1 MSVPRNLVFLGVAI
15 LVLGLCLSNV
25 VPLVHTESAVN
36 FVLPCTTATYGNA
49 WDGDLAFGLFQT
61 SPANGNTSAYLV
73 VMKTNGT
80 VQYLRQAKDQSYF
93 AVKNIANDTLM
104 FQGEPNLGG
113 TNGAEILATHFWN
126 YVSNTTQDFP
136 NVDGHHDIEY
146 NPIDNTFLT
155 LQSYVRDINGSQI
168 QFDKI
173 VEFSLTGD
181 VLWSWDTYNYIPL
194 SEADPLT
201 LVNGS
206 IMDFTHANALD
217 WDYNNNIIYLN
228 LRHTNT
234 FYKINQTTGDIIWA
248 CGEFGN
254 FTLLNENGKKVTS
267 LWYHSHDTRRVEP
280 NVFSMFDNDFHNET
294 NPSDCHSRLIE
305 VTIDENTM
313 TAWVSWNWSSPKQY
327 WSPYWGKTDRLPN
340 GDRIGVFGTPTHQYT
355 ENQPWTF
362 NDTGA
367 VVVEVSPAGQVV
379 RTYTFP
385 TGWGIYR
392 VEKITKQSI
401 SPPPSSNPK
410 IPEFPTL
417 IIRAPVIIA
426 TLLTALA
433 FQKKRK
439 HAELTN
445 TMK

>member
-1 MSVPRNLVFLGVAI
+1 
-15 LVLGLCLSNV
+15 
-25 VPLVHTESAVN
+25 
-36 FVLPCTTATYGNA
+36 
-49 WDGDLAFGLFQT
+49 
-61 SPANGNTSAYLV
+61 
-73 VMKTNGT
+73 
-80 VQYLRQAKDQSYF
+80 
-93 AVKNIANDTLM
+93 
-104 FQGEPNLGG
+104 
-113 TNGAEILATHFWN
+113 
-126 YVSNTTQDFP
+126 
-136 NVDGHHDIEY
+136 
-146 NPIDNTFLT
+146 
-155 LQSYVRDINGSQI
+155 
-168 QFDKI
+168 
-173 VEFSLTGD
+173 
-181 VLWSWDTYNYIPL
+181 
-194 SEADPLT
+194 
-201 LVNGS
+201 
-206 IMDFTHANALD
+206 MDFTHANALD

-254 FTLLNENGKKVTS
+254 FTLLNENGEKVTG

-367 VVVEVSPAGQVV
+367 VIVEVSPAGQVV